1 MHTAS
6 LQCIQRKNYLI
17 LWIYQHFKSI
27 TSRPGLDS
35 FFLIFKIFSFLI
47 SLFRVKTQINSLC
60 SLDDPPSQGSRWDRH
75 LSGPGWPGWRA
86 CSVLVLASC
95 SKLIT
100 WGYFPTVENVN
111 ITPRE
116 RCGSPPAAFLFMSF
130 NSINGLLSPWA
141 VLLLLY
147 LYFL

>member
-1 MHTAS
+1 MHSTEELSHFMDSSA
-6 LQCIQRKNYLI
+6 LQIRYISPRIGQFLKKI
-17 LWIYQHFKSI
+17 F
-27 TSRPGLDS
+27 
-35 FFLIFKIFSFLI
+35 FFLIP
-47 SLFRVKTQINSLC
+47 LFNEKQINSLC
-60 SLDDPPSQGSRWDRH
+60 SLDDPPSQGSRWDRG
-75 LSGPGWPGWRA
+75 LSWAGWLGWSV

-100 WGYFPTVENVN
+100 PGYFPTGENVN

-130 NSINGLLSPWA
+130 NSINGLLSPWT